1 MTTKT
6 RHILILCDLQCNSP
20 VIEKVGCNG
29 NKYIYPP
36 IKVGTPTYK
45 NEYKTIHYYTPE
57 HLLQLKQ
64 NFHSVSAV
72 TDVFDKL
79 ILKRSNSSTPM
90 KIVTAISENIDS
102 TSFIR
107 SSLNKLCQSNMS
119 QILKELK
126 TQVRTIN
133 DAKIV
138 LDILFKKAV
147 NEKKFTSLYVD
158 FYKQLQT
165 ILLSTREE
173 VGKEMPKILLDNAQ
187 HLFISIPEKTEED
200 QKTEED
206 LDIMKFEFL
215 GNCRLI
221 SELYKSGLVK
231 SALPVLC
238 MNQLVNGGLIALEA
252 LAQLMSEIGNINQ
265 KEVKPIKD
273 KIVQR
278 VKEESLP
285 KRYCIILENGLKA
298 LGFNEKLM

>member
-1 MTTKT
+1 
-6 RHILILCDLQCNSP
+6 
-20 VIEKVGCNG
+20 
-29 NKYIYPP
+29 
-36 IKVGTPTYK
+36 
-45 NEYKTIHYYTPE
+45 
-57 HLLQLKQ
+57 
-64 NFHSVSAV
+64 
-72 TDVFDKL
+72 
-79 ILKRSNSSTPM
+79 M

-107 SSLNKLCQSNMS
+107 SSLNKLCQSNIS

-133 DAKIV
+133 DAKVV

-173 VGKEMPKILLDNAQ
+173 IGKEMPKILLDNAQ
-187 HLFISIPEKTEED
+187 HLFINIPEKTEED

-252 LAQLMSEIGNINQ
+252 LAQLMSDIGSINQ
-265 KEVKPIKD
+265 KEIKPIKD